1 MNNKSPLILGLLAL
15 LVLVASNSLYVVK
28 ETERAV
34 LLKFGAVVQPDVKPG
49 LHIKIPFVNTVRKFD
64 ARLLTL
70 DSPSARYLT
79 LEKKAVIVD
88 YFAKWRIADVEKF
101 YTSTSG
107 DEMNAQNILA
117 RRINDGLRAQFGRR
131 SMHEVVSG
139 QRDELME
146 ELTTRL
152 DKTMRA
158 QLGIE
163 LVDIRVKQID
173 LPAEVSES
181 VYARMNTERQREAR
195 EHRAQG
201 RELAEGISAAAERQ
215 RTIIEANAFRDSQ
228 VLRGEGDAEAASI
241 YANAYNQDP
250 EFYAF
255 VRSLEAY
262 RNSFSNKSD
271 IMVVDPSSD
280 FFRYLGDSK
289 GKK

>member
-1 MNNKSPLILGLLAL
+1 MNNKSPLILGVLAL
-15 LVLVASNSLYVVK
+15 VLLIATSSLYVVK

-34 LLKFGAVVQPDVKPG
+34 LLKFGAVVQPDVQPG
-49 LHIKIPFVNTVRKFD
+49 LHFKIPFVNTVRKFD

-88 YFAKWRIADVEKF
+88 YFAKWRIADVQKF

-107 DEMNAQNILA
+107 DELTAQNILA

-152 DKTMRA
+152 DKTMRS

-173 LPAEVSES
+173 LPSEVSES

-195 EHRAQG
+195 EHRAMG
-201 RELAEGISAAAERQ
+201 RELAEGISAAADRQ
-215 RTIIEANAFRDSQ
+215 RTVIEANAFRDSQ
-228 VLRGEGDAEAASI
+228 VLRGEGDATAASI
-241 YANAYNQDP
+241 YAKVYSQDP

-255 VRSLEAY
+255 IRSLEAY
-262 RNSFSNKSD
+262 RNSFSSKSD

-289 GKK
+289 GK